1 VFAPRERVHRKCN
14 KLVAMLSPYRPP
26 LMAPEREKAIGH
38 AADAMQQGLH
48 WGRKLRQFRREE
60 MHKRG

>member
-1 VFAPRERVHRKCN
+1 
-14 KLVAMLSPYRPP
+14 MLIPYRLP
-26 LMAPEREKAIGH
+26 LMTPEREKAIGH

-48 WGRKLRQFRREE
+48 WSGKLRQFRREE